1 MKSLLDK
8 SNLPKKL
15 LDAVENKSIKTSRY
29 STFTLNIFKVF
40 LDLYEEGIYKVSV
53 NDLSIA
59 YYNKYSK
66 LLLPNEL
73 HPKIYHLGYS
83 QYLQRYETDTG
94 IYYSLREES
103 IDKCKKEVKLL
114 GCEYKPT
121 NFNKKIAY
129 TSEEII
135 NRRLSQPENKKILEK
150 INALPIKEKLM
161 ILSTDLPVSGRLRN
175 VLKFDQSVVIKDVLL
190 KTRAEWLRNPN
201 MGNVTVKELEIV
213 LAKIGLRLGV
223 DYDV

>member
-103 IDKCKKEVKLL
+103 IDK
-114 GCEYKPT
+114 Y
-121 NFNKKIAY
+121 
-129 TSEEII
+129 
-135 NRRLSQPENKKILEK
+135 R
-150 INALPIKEKLM
+150 
-161 ILSTDLPVSGRLRN
+161 
-175 VLKFDQSVVIKDVLL
+175 
-190 KTRAEWLRNPN
+190 
-201 MGNVTVKELEIV
+201 
-213 LAKIGLRLGV
+213 
-223 DYDV
+223 